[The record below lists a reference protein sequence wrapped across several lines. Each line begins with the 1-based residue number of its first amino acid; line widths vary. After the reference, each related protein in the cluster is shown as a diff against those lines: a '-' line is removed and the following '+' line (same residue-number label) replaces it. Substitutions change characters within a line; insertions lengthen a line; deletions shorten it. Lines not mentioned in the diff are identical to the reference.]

1 MVFEKVLDIITEKFD
16 IDPSEI
22 TMDSD
27 IREDLNADSL
37 DLIDMISE
45 IEAEY
50 DLRSP
55 TEVLTEIATVGD
67 LVNYIEGEK
76 K

>member
-50 DLRSP
+50 DLRIP